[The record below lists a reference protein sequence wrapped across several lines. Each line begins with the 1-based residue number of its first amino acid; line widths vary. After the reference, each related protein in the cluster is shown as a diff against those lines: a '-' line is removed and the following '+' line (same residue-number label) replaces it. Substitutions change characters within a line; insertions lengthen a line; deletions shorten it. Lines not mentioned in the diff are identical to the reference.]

1 MQVSKAASEAHR
13 RAACARNDRVK
24 LSLAAE
30 SRVAIPLET
39 RVPGMGTTRDDGPDQ
54 QPAPSERA
62 ATRPHA
68 IHRYHDLLP
77 PDLGRSTDIVGGL

>member
-1 MQVSKAASEAHR
+1 
-13 RAACARNDRVK
+13 
-24 LSLAAE
+24 
-30 SRVAIPLET
+30 
-39 RVPGMGTTRDDGPDQ
+39 MGTTRDDGPDQ